1 MIIKKLIKIKIKKKA
16 SIEKYKEDEYVL
28 NSSKN
33 EEKSKEEE
41 NNKTNEKDRLNN
53 GTINNND
60 TNINNEE
67 DSITEITND
76 EYNKYIF
83 ESINQIQ
90 KAIKNQSTDFNEL
103 MKGVLNKMSVNGE
116 FYEYINVEDFNEKMV
131 SIGVTLSDLQLSCLC
146 SKFCVPNELRFI
158 DKLKFEKSLEDY
170 MNGNLKI

>member
-1 MIIKKLIKIKIKKKA
+1 MKITIKKKA
-16 SIEKYKEDEYVL
+16 SMNKYKEDEYVL

-33 EEKSKEEE
+33 EENAKEEE
-41 NNKTNEKDRLNN
+41 NNKTNEKDKLNN
-53 GTINNND
+53 GIINNND
-60 TNINNEE
+60 TNNNNEE

-90 KAIKNQSTDFNEL
+90 KAIKNKSTDFNEL

-146 SKFCVPNELRFI
+146 SRYCIPNELRLI